1 MSNSASAATEISAC
15 SNSTG
20 IFGDSVGEKSWT
32 SGSTGTDG
40 AGVEAAACSA
50 GAWGTGRTGAAGAS
64 GAWRPMAWVI
74 FSSSGLRGP
83 GCRDKA
89 TKRERTSS
97 AADSDAAKVCARNS
111 GGRAFVGLLLEQA
124 AMTSLMACCSS
135 TPERWIPSRL
145 SRSAR
150 ATACSTAFGSGGI
163 PVLGVFCRNFPCFA
177 ILGGGGWG
185 VNGLRV
191 VLCPI
196 RAQRVPRE
204 AANCPKSS

>member
-20 IFGDSVGEKSWT
+20 IFGDAVGEKSWT

-40 AGVEAAACSA
+40 AGA
-50 GAWGTGRTGAAGAS
+50 GTWGTRRTGAVGTS

-74 FSSSGLRGP
+74 FSSRGLRGP
-83 GCRDKA
+83 GWRDKA

-97 AADSDAAKVCARNS
+97 AADSEAAKVCARNS
-111 GGRAFVGLLLEQA
+111 GGKAFVGLLLEQA
-124 AMTSLMACCSS
+124 ATTSLMACCSS

-150 ATACSTAFGSGGI
+150 ATACSTAFGSDGI

-177 ILGGGGWG
+177 ILGGGG
-185 VNGLRV
+185 
-191 VLCPI
+191 
-196 RAQRVPRE
+196 
-204 AANCPKSS
+204 